1 MAKTQTK
8 AFTNAKPITLP
19 DDARPEWCAID
30 LEYSATTYAVGD
42 IVQLATI
49 PIGFKA
55 LDWVFVP
62 ADADSNVGP
71 VLAFSLG
78 VANADSTDL
87 SAEVWGTALLSGT
100 SAVTRNTTNAAA
112 QGVKTTDRVL
122 ALKCTTAAATYDGAG
137 KVGQLLV
144 LLQG

>member
-8 AFTNAKPITLP
+8 AFTNAKPIVLP
-19 DDARPEWCAID
+19 VTGAPQWCKID
-30 LEYSATTYAVGD
+30 LEYSPATYVVGD
-42 IVQLATI
+42 IIQLAKL

-55 LDWVFVP
+55 LDWVFLP
-62 ADADSNVGP
+62 ADADSNVTP

-78 VANADSTDL
+78 VANADSSDL

-100 SAVTRNTTNAAA
+100 TAITRSTTNASA
-112 QGVKTTDRVL
+112 QGVDTTERTL
-122 ALKCTTAAATYDGAG
+122 ALKCTTAAATYDGVG

-144 LLQG
+144 LLRG